1 MVRLRLLRW
10 GFASLALI
18 GARPVLAAPISFTG
32 FVSSDFNPSN
42 PNVHVTPVSD
52 SPLVVGPDKWMT
64 DLGRVSGWAIKD
76 IRTSYDPK
84 TDTLSVGFETFTNA
98 KGVKSVFGDADG
110 NGDPGY
116 TGPQMIAAG
125 GVNDPHLGGHKSVAI
140 AFAADSTTLKGAPGT
155 PIIVAGVP
163 ADKTTAGPG
172 LDGFSVSSYTNPSL
186 GLGYNFGKNLTA
198 NQGTLAYDPS
208 KAHPDLEF
216 TIKNFSTIKGIDPF
230 SGLWIK
236 AYAGSPDDRVV
247 GEAALGFTRVPAFSP
262 ESIPE
267 PATLLA
273 WTCIAG
279 AGALHL
285 RRRVKVQGRPAQ

>member
-10 GFASLALI
+10 GVASLALI
-18 GARPVLAAPISFTG
+18 GARPVLADPIKFTG
-32 FVSSDFNPSN
+32 FVANDFNPKSI
-42 PNVHVTPVSD
+42 NVHVTPVSD
-52 SPLVVGPDKWMT
+52 SPLTVGPDKWMT

-84 TDTLSVGFETFTNA
+84 TDTLSVGFETFSNS

-110 NGDPGY
+110 NGNPGV

-125 GVNDPHLGGHKSVAI
+125 GVNNPDMGGHKSVAI
-140 AFAADSTTLKGAPGT
+140 ALAADSTTVKGAPGAT
-155 PIIVAGVP
+155 VVVAGIP
-163 ADKTTAGPG
+163 ADKTVAGPG
-172 LDGFSVSSYTNPSL
+172 TDGFTVSTAVNPAL
-186 GLGYNFGKNLTA
+186 GLAYQFGKNVAA
-198 NQGTLAYDPS
+198 NQGTLAFNPS
-208 KAHPDLEF
+208 AAHPDLEF
-216 TIKNFSTIKGIDPF
+216 TIKNFSKIKAIDPYAGF
-230 SGLWIK
+230 WLQ

-262 ESIPE
+262 ESVPE

-273 WTCIAG
+273 WTVLVG

-285 RRRVKVQGRPAQ
+285 RRRVRV

>member
-10 GFASLALI
+10 GLASLALI
-18 GARPVLAAPISFTG
+18 GARPVLANPISFTG
-32 FVSSDFNPSN
+32 FVANDFNPSN
-42 PNVHVTPVSD
+42 PNVRVTPVSD

-84 TDTLSVGFETFTNA
+84 TDTLSVGFQTFSNSH
-98 KGVKSVFGDADG
+98 GVKSVFGDADG
-110 NGDPGY
+110 NGDPGL
-116 TGPQMIAAG
+116 TGPQMLAAG
-125 GVNDPHLGGHKSVAI
+125 GVNNPHMGGHKSVAI
-140 AFAADSTTLKGAPGT
+140 AFAADSTTIRGAPAT
-155 PIIVAGVP
+155 PVIVAGIP
-163 ADKTTAGPG
+163 ADKSVAGPG
-172 LDGFSVSSYTNPSL
+172 IDSFSVASYVNPSL
-186 GLGYNFGKNLTA
+186 GLGYNFGKNLPL
-198 NQGTLAYDPS
+198 NQGTLAFDPS

-230 SGLWIK
+230 KGFWVK

-247 GEAALGFTRVPAFSP
+247 GEATLDFTRVPAFAP

-273 WTCIAG
+273 WTVIVG

-285 RRRVKVQGRPAQ
+285 RRRVKV